1 MLIKKSLGYLIK
13 LDEFVKKNVEYF
25 LGQNLFKVEMRA
37 VKNPTRDFNN
47 DLIKT
52 FYSGS
57 CEVQSVAKT

>member
-1 MLIKKSLGYLIK
+1 MIK
-13 LDEFVKKNVEYF
+13 LDEFIKKNVDYF

-47 DLIKT
+47 DLTKT

>member
-1 MLIKKSLGYLIK
+1 MIK

-57 CEVQSVAKT
+57 CGDQYVAKT